1 MIKLMIKGQRWQRV
15 GPMLMV
21 PSEVVLKWVNST
33 PCQSPNYESI
43 AFKFERG
50 DYVPDN
56 PNPAKFGVD
65 TTADG
70 APTWWWNI
78 RVLWL
83 LVFLVFLVFFCF

>member
-1 MIKLMIKGQRWQRV
+1 
-15 GPMLMV
+15 MV

-33 PCQSPNYESI
+33 PCQSLNYESI

-65 TTADG
+65 PTADG
-70 APTWWWNI
+70 TSTWW
-78 RVLWL
+78 
-83 LVFLVFLVFFCF
+83 